1 MTTITY
7 ILKEFPGK
15 HIMLENVRSFIMTD
29 VFYRVTFNNGT
40 MFKIKRNRIREFQC
54 L

>member
-1 MTTITY
+1 MKSITY

-15 HIMLENVRSFIMTD
+15 HIMLENVRSFTMTD
-29 VFYRVTFNNGT
+29 AFYRVTFINVT
-40 MFKIKRNRIREFQC
+40 MIKIKRNRIKEFQC

>member
-1 MTTITY
+1 MNTITY

-15 HIMLENVRSFIMTD
+15 HIILENVRAFTMTD

-40 MFKIKRNRIREFQC
+40 MIKLKRNRIKEFQC